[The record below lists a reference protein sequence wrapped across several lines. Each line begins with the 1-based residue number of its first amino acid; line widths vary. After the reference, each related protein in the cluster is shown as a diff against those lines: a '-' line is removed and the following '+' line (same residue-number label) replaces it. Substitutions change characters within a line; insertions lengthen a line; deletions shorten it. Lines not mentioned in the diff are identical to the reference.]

1 VLPLTQACREAGGQC
16 SSSSSPPPTTKKDI
30 IKIKDPEMKFWDS
43 SRESKIEV
51 KLVSVEDKNIFV
63 LVTSGRKT
71 LRVTG
76 AQLSLASL
84 NEAEKLGGLE

>member
-51 KLVSVEDKNIFV
+51 KLDKNIFV

>member
-1 VLPLTQACREAGGQC
+1 
-16 SSSSSPPPTTKKDI
+16 
-30 IKIKDPEMKFWDS
+30 MKFWDS

-51 KLVSVEDKNIFV
+51 KLVGVEDKNIFV

-76 AQLSLASL
+76 AQLSLASSL
-84 NEAEKLGGLE
+84 PSTKLKSSAASSEHLKKLPKSLSPTRLTGFCMPSLPFPPHPLR